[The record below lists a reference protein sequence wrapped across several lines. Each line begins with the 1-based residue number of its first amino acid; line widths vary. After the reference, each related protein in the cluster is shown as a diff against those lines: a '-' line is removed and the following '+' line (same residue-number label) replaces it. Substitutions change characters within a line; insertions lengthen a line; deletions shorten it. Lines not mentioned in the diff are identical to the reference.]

1 MEVNPVSG
9 YINLDPE
16 RKPRITVELSEEENN
31 LLAGHAAYNK
41 CSRSSVVRKAL
52 NQYFNH
58 TYTDKYS
65 LLV

>member
-1 MEVNPVSG
+1 MKIENDKH
-9 YINLDPE
+9 LDAAL
-16 RKPRITVELSEEENN
+16 KVFKILIVELSEEENN